1 MKFLY
6 LFLFI
11 IPSLAFSQSIDGE
24 FAFQSDNAKK
34 YSLYVPSDYNPDQ
47 PQTLML
53 GLHPLNTNRW
63 DAQSWRD
70 TLINF
75 AEENSLLL
83 VCPDGGPDG
92 RIDDAI
98 DTSFTSVLLDS
109 VSTWYNI
116 DQDEKYI
123 MGFSWGGKTTYTY
136 GLRRTDEFKGYL
148 VIGAAVT
155 IGEVSPLVSAAKGE
169 AFYLIH
175 GSNDAVSTR
184 YTPLLAALENNEAC
198 VESQLL
204 QGVGHTIDFLD
215 RDAILGE
222 AFQSL
227 KSSNCNII
235 SNTKNLDTEA
245 IPMPS
250 PNPFSDGFN
259 LDSKISSKA
268 KVELYDIA
276 GRAIG
281 FSKDGQRVQ
290 PEAIES
296 GSIIIV
302 KVKDGEAEHTY
313 RLIKE

>member
-1 MKFLY
+1 MKFL
-6 LFLFI
+6 LFCLLI
-11 IPSLAFSQSIDGE
+11 IPSLAFCQAIDGE
-24 FAFQSDNAKK
+24 FAFQTNNAKK
-34 YSLYVPSDYNPDQ
+34 YSLYLPSDYSPDQ

-63 DAQSWRD
+63 NAQSWRD

-83 VCPDGGPDG
+83 VCPDGGLDG
-92 RIDDAI
+92 KIDDAI
-98 DTSFTSVLLDS
+98 DTAFTSVLLDS
-109 VSTWYNI
+109 VSNWYNI
-116 DQDEKYI
+116 DEDEKYI

-136 GLRRTDEFKGYL
+136 GLRRTDNFKGYM

-155 IGEVSPLVSAAKGE
+155 LGEVSPLISAAKGE

-184 YTPLLAALENNEAC
+184 FTPLLAALESNEAC

-204 QGVGHTIDFLD
+204 QGVGHTIDFPE
-215 RDAILGE
+215 RDAIFGE

-227 KSSNCNII
+227 KSSSCGT
-235 SNTKNLDTEA
+235 SSVKNLDTEA

-250 PNPFSDGFN
+250 PNPFSEAFY
-259 LDSKISSKA
+259 LDSKISNKA
-268 KVELYDIA
+268 KVELYDTA

-281 FSKDGQRVQ
+281 FSKEGQRVE
-290 PEAIES
+290 PVASES
-296 GSIIIV
+296 RIIIV
-302 KVKDGEAEHTY
+302 KVKDGESEYTY
-313 RLIKE
+313 RLIQE